1 MNYTAA
7 RHAALPPRG
16 EMIAA
21 LQARSFDVVVIGGGI
36 TGAGIALDAATRGL
50 TVALVEKGDYA
61 SGTSSKSTK
70 LIHGGLRYLKQLD
83 VALVREVGQER
94 AAVHRLAPHLVQPEK
109 MFIPIIE
116 DGQMGRLTTSLALW
130 VYDKLAGVDGEDQR
144 YMLDREEALAAE
156 PMLDPTRVEGGAMYA
171 EYRTDDARLTIENLK
186 TAAALGAVCANYAE
200 VTTLIHGD
208 DGRVAGV
215 TVRDGLGDD
224 SFDVHGAVVI
234 NAAGPWVDFIREIDR
249 SLEGKRV
256 FHAKGVHFVVPRE
269 RFPVRQSIYFDLP
282 DGRMCFAIPRD
293 RATYFGTTDTP
304 FEADPNQ
311 VTPDGDDLA
320 YLLHGVNAMFPE
332 LDLRADEIESSW
344 AGLRPLIYEPGKS
357 ASEMSRRD
365 EIFES
370 ESGLLSIA
378 GGKLTGYRKMSER
391 IMDKVV
397 RRLGRGGATAT
408 AETALGGND
417 FHDFSYVV
425 AYRAEVRADARRG
438 RFADRARQLPRPPL
452 RRAGAA
458 GFGDSRRQHRR
469 SGTQVADGR
478 ARLRH
483 RVRTGAAAGRLRG
496 PAHGPPVLR
505 QSARRRVPVAAHGPL
520 RRGHRAERRGGGG
533 TTAQPAGPVPRARHF
548 RARRSGDGLAL
559 RAFGGII
566 AT

>member
-1 MNYTAA
+1 MNYVPA
-7 RHAALPPRG
+7 RNAALPPRAD
-16 EMIAA
+16 MLAA
-21 LQARSFDVVVIGGGI
+21 LQTRTFDVVVIGGGI

-50 TVALVEKGDYA
+50 SVALVEKGDYA

-116 DGQMGRLTTSLALW
+116 DGQMGKLTTSLALY
-130 VYDKLAGVDGEDQR
+130 VYDMLAGVHGDDKR
-144 YMLDREEALAAE
+144 VMLDREEALAAE
-156 PMLDPTRVEGGAMYA
+156 PMLDPARVKGGAIYA

-186 TAAALGAVCANYAE
+186 TAAGLGAVCANYAE
-200 VTTLIHGD
+200 VETLMHGA
-208 DGRVAGV
+208 DGRVSGV
-215 TVRDGLGDD
+215 TVHDRLGEDT
-224 SFDVHGAVVI
+224 FDVRGAVVI

-311 VTPDGDDLA
+311 VTPDGQDLS
-320 YLLHGVNAMFPE
+320 YLLDGVNAMFPD
-332 LDLRADEIESSW
+332 LNLRAEEIESSW

-397 RRLGRGGATAT
+397 KRLGRGGETQTAT
-408 AETALGGND
+408 TALGGND
-417 FHDFSYVV
+417 FHDFSYVL
-425 AYRAEVRADARRG
+425 AYRQEVRAMLSEAG
-438 RFADRARQLPRPPL
+438 LPTDRADYLVHLYGVQVPL
-452 RRAGAA
+452 VLAKADDSIAEPELRLLSAELDFAIEREQVQKL
-458 GFGDSRRQHRR
+458 GDFVVR
-469 SGTQVADGR
+469 
-478 ARLRH
+478 
-483 RVRTGAAAGRLRG
+483 RTGRLYFDKTHVDAFMPALMDHFAAVTGLDEASAAAELRSLQALSH
-496 PAHGPPVLR
+496 AHDTFEAPR
-505 QSARRRVPVAAHGPL
+505 AVAA
-520 RRGHRAERRGGGG
+520 
-533 TTAQPAGPVPRARHF
+533 
-548 RARRSGDGLAL
+548 
-559 RAFGGII
+559 
-566 AT
+566 

>member
-1 MNYTAA
+1 MNYAPA
-7 RHAALPPRG
+7 RLAALP
-16 EMIAA
+16 
-21 LQARSFDVVVIGGGI
+21 ARDLMLDQLRDRPFDVVVIGGGI

-50 TVALVEKGDYA
+50 EVALVEKGDYA

-116 DGQMGRLTTSLALW
+116 NGQMGKLTTSVALW

-144 YMLDREEALAAE
+144 VMLDREEALAAE
-156 PMLDPTRVEGGAMYA
+156 PMLDPSRVEGGAIYA

-186 TAAALGAVCANYAE
+186 TAAGLGAVCANYAE
-200 VTTLIHGD
+200 VKSLLHD
-208 DGRVAGV
+208 DNSGYVTGV
-215 TVRDGLGDD
+215 TVHDRLNDAT
-224 SFDVHGAVVI
+224 FDIHAAVVI

-249 SLEGKRV
+249 SLDGKRV

-269 RFPVRQSIYFDLP
+269 RFPVQQSIYFDLP

-304 FEADPNQ
+304 FEADPNE
-311 VTPDGDDLA
+311 VTPNGDDLA
-320 YLLHGVNAMFPE
+320 YLLNGVNAMFP
-332 LDLRADEIESSW
+332 DLKLEGHEIESSW

-397 RRLGRGGATAT
+397 KRLGRGGKTETAT
-408 AETALGGND
+408 TALGGND

-425 AYRAEVRADARRG
+425 SYREEVRELLSEAG
-438 RFADRARQLPRPPL
+438 LPTDRADYLVHLYGVQVPL
-452 RRAGAA
+452 VLAKADPSVTDPELRLMTAELDFSIEREQVVTLA
-458 GFGDSRRQHRR
+458 DYVVRR
-469 SGTQVADGR
+469 SG
-478 ARLRH
+478 RLYFDKAH
-483 RVRTGAAAGRLRG
+483 VDEYLPMLMDHFAKATGLDEASAAAQLERLQAYSTAHDTFE
-496 PAHGPPVLR
+496 PA
-505 QSARRRVPVAAHGPL
+505 AMA
-520 RRGHRAERRGGGG
+520 
-533 TTAQPAGPVPRARHF
+533 
-548 RARRSGDGLAL
+548 LA
-559 RAFGGII
+559 
-566 AT
+566 

>member
-1 MNYTAA
+1 MNYVPA
-7 RHAALPPRG
+7 RNAALPPRAD
-16 EMIAA
+16 MLAA
-21 LQARSFDVVVIGGGI
+21 LQTRTFDVVVIGGGI

-50 TVALVEKGDYA
+50 SVALVEKGDYA

-116 DGQMGRLTTSLALW
+116 DGQMGKLTTSLALY
-130 VYDKLAGVDGEDQR
+130 VYDMLAGVHGDDKR
-144 YMLDREEALAAE
+144 VMLDREEALAAE
-156 PMLDPTRVEGGAMYA
+156 PMLDPARVKGGAIYA

-186 TAAALGAVCANYAE
+186 TAAGLGAVCANYAE
-200 VTTLIHGD
+200 VETLMHGA
-208 DGRVAGV
+208 DGRVSGV
-215 TVRDGLGDD
+215 TVHDRLGEDT
-224 SFDVHGAVVI
+224 FDVRGAVVI

-311 VTPDGDDLA
+311 VTPDGQDLS
-320 YLLHGVNAMFPE
+320 YLLDGVNAMFPD
-332 LDLRADEIESSW
+332 LNLRAEEIESSW

-397 RRLGRGGATAT
+397 KRLGRGGETQTAT
-408 AETALGGND
+408 TALGGND
-417 FHDFSYVV
+417 FHDFSYVL
-425 AYRAEVRADARRG
+425 AYRQEVRAMLSEAG
-438 RFADRARQLPRPPL
+438 LPTDRADYLVHLYGVQVPL
-452 RRAGAA
+452 VLAKADDSIAEPELRLLSAELDFAIEREQVQKL
-458 GFGDSRRQHRR
+458 GDFVVR
-469 SGTQVADGR
+469 
-478 ARLRH
+478 
-483 RVRTGAAAGRLRG
+483 RTGRLYFDKTHVDAFMPALMDHFAAVTGLDEASAAAELRSLQALSHTHDTFEA
-496 PAHGPPVLR
+496 PRA
-505 QSARRRVPVAAHGPL
+505 VAA
-520 RRGHRAERRGGGG
+520 
-533 TTAQPAGPVPRARHF
+533 
-548 RARRSGDGLAL
+548 
-559 RAFGGII
+559 
-566 AT
+566 

>member
-16 EMIAA
+16 KMIAA

-208 DGRVAGV
+208 GGRVAGV
-215 TVRDGLGDD
+215 TVRDGLGHGT
-224 SFDVHGAVVI
+224 FDVHGAVVI

-425 AYRAEVRADARRG
+425 AYRAEVREMLAEAGLPTERADYLVHLYG
-438 RFADRARQLPRPPL
+438 VQVPRVL
-452 RRAGAA
+452 AK
-458 GFGDSRRQHRR
+458 
-469 SGTQVADGR
+469 ADGSI
-478 ARLRH
+478 ADPELRLLTAELDFATAYEQVQLLGDFVVR
-483 RVRTGAAAGRLRG
+483 RTGRLYFDKAHVDEYLSPLMDHFAAATGL
-496 PAHGPPVLR
+496 
-505 QSARRRVPVAAHGPL
+505 SD
-520 RRGHRAERRGGGG
+520 AEA
-533 TTAQPAGPVPRARHF
+533 TAQL
-548 RARRSGDGLAL
+548 RSL
-559 RAFGGII
+559 RALSRAHDTFER
-566 AT
+566 AAAVTA